1 MVAKQ
6 ASTSKNSSSPP
17 SSSPAS
23 SAPVET
29 PTFNSYKRTMLF
41 RIKSDVRNA
50 LRQASL
56 CSEFERKLNV
66 TKSITKK
73 KPKMPPSAF
82 FIHREDFRKEF
93 HEQNPDV
100 KSRASEFGKAC
111 GEKWKTMTYEE
122 KVKYYDIAIQKMAE
136 FEIAMKDYRENKE
149 SGEYEDSDE
158 DSDSDDYY

>member
-29 PTFNSYKRTMLF
+29 PTYNSY
-41 RIKSDVRNA
+41 
-50 LRQASL
+50 
-56 CSEFERKLNV
+56 SEFERKLNV

-73 KPKMPPSAF
+73 KPKMPPCAF
-82 FIHREDFRKEF
+82 FFYMEDFRKEF

-100 KSRASEFGKAC
+100 KSRAREFSKAC
-111 GEKWKTMTYEE
+111 GEKWKRMTYEE

-136 FEIAMKDYRENKE
+136 FEIAMKDYTENKE